1 MGAPK
6 KLEKPVYITTV
17 LEEYQHEA
25 LRLIAYKKRRP
36 MAELVRE
43 ALERFIEEESI
54 LEKETKQVAMASH

>member
-25 LRLIAYKKRRP
+25 LRLIAYKKHKP

-54 LEKETKQVAMASH
+54 LEKEVKHVAMASQ